1 MKDEQERG
9 TELEQVEAT
18 IDIDR
23 PAADVFAFVA
33 DVTNMPHW
41 QPQIVETVRAD
52 PPALGATFE
61 QRVQTPMRDVD
72 SVGEVTA
79 FEAGER
85 FAITTEGGPLKTQAT
100 FDFSESGG
108 TTTVSMQLRVDAVN
122 AAFKLALPVVSRAM
136 RKGVPENLATLKSLL
151 EGDEPGA

>member
-1 MKDEQERG
+1 MEQI
-9 TELEQVEAT
+9 EAT

-23 PAADVFAFVA
+23 PAEDVFAFVA
-33 DVTNMPHW
+33 DVTNMSRW
-41 QPQIVETVRAD
+41 QPQIIETVRAD

-79 FEAGER
+79 FEDGER
-85 FAITTEGGPLKTQAT
+85 FAISTEGGPLKTQAI
-100 FDFSESGG
+100 FDFSESDG
-108 TTTVSMQLRVDAVN
+108 TTTVAMELRVDAVK
-122 AAFKLALPVVSRAM
+122 AAFKLALPVVTRAM

-151 EGDEPGA
+151 EADGPAT